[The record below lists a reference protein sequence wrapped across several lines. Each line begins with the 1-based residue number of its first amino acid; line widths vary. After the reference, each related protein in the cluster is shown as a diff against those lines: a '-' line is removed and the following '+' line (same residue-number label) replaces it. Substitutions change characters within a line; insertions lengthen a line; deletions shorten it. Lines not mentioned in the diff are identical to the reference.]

1 MIYYFLAKQERALN
15 LSGITLDP
23 HWCFPLVSFKQG
35 FFSGECSYCFWVHF
49 LRTGKSRPLWENL
62 QNQST
67 HSQLVPCS
75 LGMHMY
81 SSCQESH
88 SQSTCKEELLFSHLN
103 VEVTPGETTNRARW
117 RGQDSQSHLQD
128 SKPISFLS
136 LSAYEPQLWII
147 Y

>member
-1 MIYYFLAKQERALN
+1 M
-15 LSGITLDP
+15 
-23 HWCFPLVSFKQG
+23 
-35 FFSGECSYCFWVHF
+35 
-49 LRTGKSRPLWENL
+49 

-103 VEVTPGETTNRARW
+103 VEVTPGETTNCARW
-117 RGQDSQSHLQD
+117 RGQDSPVSFTGFQTHQFFVSFSIRAPAVNNLLVTEDTTSEKGARYQVGSVISPPPQAQVTLTKTKVVPACVRWRGRVGSD
-128 SKPISFLS
+128 SP
-136 LSAYEPQLWII
+136 
-147 Y
+147 